1 MQNFLLNRVFVLLK
15 FVLSGGYSALGD
27 KSDTRML
34 KPSVKAMFKG
44 KASRYALVMGVA
56 KRAREITV
64 ELQDT
69 IFESV
74 KGKNPVKLAEK
85 DFRDSIDSSS
95 EDVPG
100 RIRYCILHPDINN

>member
-1 MQNFLLNRVFVLLK
+1 
-15 FVLSGGYSALGD
+15 
-27 KSDTRML
+27 ML

-44 KASRYALVMGVA
+44 KESRYALAMGVA

-69 IFESV
+69 VFESV

-85 DFRDSIDSSS
+85 DFRDSMDSSL
-95 EDVPG
+95 EDGPG
-100 RIRYCILHPDINN
+100 RVRYCILHPDINN